1 MPTAPG
7 TIHACRLASALCPP
21 APTTPPDAKHL
32 PPPPH
37 SSKLP
42 SSRQITPSPTLQRK
56 PRPPDS
62 SSCICYQ
69 THHPASFGCGF
80 LLPPPPGR
88 KGEPSCPRPA
98 SPLARALPSSPLPKV
113 PTILFST
120 LSTPCGH
127 TSNDA
132 YVCSRLPH
140 VSLPTS
146 HPWPHSLPYCTSCG
160 VPFLS

>member
-1 MPTAPG
+1 MCAHGSRDHPRLSAGPCSLPASPH
-7 TIHACRLASALCPP
+7 HA
-21 APTTPPDAKHL
+21 AKHL

-62 SSCICYQ
+62 SSCISCYQ
-69 THHPASFGCGF
+69 THHPASFGYGF
-80 LLPPPPGR
+80 LLPPPQEGR
-88 KGEPSCPRPA
+88 EHLPVQGQ
-98 SPLARALPSSPLPKV
+98 PLSSPVLCP
-113 PTILFST
+113 PSQGANYPLF
-120 LSTPCGH
+120 H
-127 TSNDA
+127 TV
-132 YVCSRLPH
+132 YLWTQFQRRLCVLKISH